1 MAKVNDYIPIH
12 YVGRRTP
19 VRVNTGTETRVEQ
32 CHQETT
38 NINKI
43 VARYR
48 TSGVLPAGRE
58 GRYEDVSEIGELLDV
73 KMQISEMQNMYEGL
87 PDNIKEKLP
96 FADIGNVS
104 DETLQELFTNDDH
117 RANEGNIGKSQE
129 EIEPMQDS
137 RAAPGGA
144 GENKTDPPEDA
155 AK

>member
-43 VARYR
+43 ISRYR

-58 GRYEDVSEIGELLDV
+58 GRYEDVSEIGEFAEVREQMNAALAA
-73 KMQISEMQNMYEGL
+73 YEDL
-87 PDNIKEKLP
+87 P
-96 FADIGNVS
+96 
-104 DETLQELFTNDDH
+104 
-117 RANEGNIGKSQE
+117 KSITDQFK
-129 EIEPMQDS
+129 D
-137 RAAPGGA
+137 A
-144 GENKTDPPEDA
+144 GEFIEYAEKQRQAAAMRSESSDSDNNPTNTGGVSPPESTPATAPADTPTTGSDQA
-155 AK
+155 